1 MTLRTLITAA
11 FASAF
16 LLLVLAAAGF
26 ALLVWSIEQANH
38 GAIRTALVEAPAA
51 DLGVPEIR
59 SRING
64 FEEGYFPD
72 CAGASILL
80 REERWAHA
88 DEAAIRADAILPTV
102 DGDQCIR
109 LHAELHGGD
118 IGLWFTYA
126 RYWHGALVL
135 HRIVL
140 SRADYATLQTTATVI
155 LIFAVLAF
163 GGALARRVGWAPA
176 LAVTAAL
183 VLLTDLR
190 AVSVIPLQAT
200 GFAALIVAVTGFA
213 AFAAGR
219 RPFVALIG
227 AALAGAFLNYF
238 DFLYSPAAFAMLNA
252 WIWLAAV
259 RPPDAPRGALGGLA
273 IFAASLGGYGFF
285 WALKWAI
292 AFGFN
297 PDGTEIFVFGTG
309 EFTRWGPGH
318 AGYFPLEAMFAVIGR
333 MFDAWWKGALA
344 VAIIAASAMWA
355 RYGARASAAP
365 VRPFWLLLT
374 PILPA
379 LLLLEALAAHTL
391 AHTAFTFR
399 TAPLALGIA
408 SASLIA
414 ARRQIAP
421 DSRKAAI
428 SDAV

>member
-1 MTLRTLITAA
+1 MTIRTVFAA
-11 FASAF
+11 ALASAV

-26 ALLVWSIEQANH
+26 GLLVWSIEQADH
-38 GAIRTALVEAPAA
+38 AAIRRALLNAPAE
-51 DLGVPEIR
+51 DLGVPIIR
-59 SRING
+59 ARIAG

-80 REERWAHA
+80 REDRWANA
-88 DEAAIRADAILPTV
+88 DEAAIRADAILPTI

-109 LHAELHGGD
+109 LNAELHGGD
-118 IGLWFTYA
+118 TGLWFTYA

-140 SRADYATLQTTATVI
+140 SVVDYPTLQVAAGVL
-155 LIFAVLAF
+155 LIIAVFAFA
-163 GGALARRVGWAPA
+163 GALMRRVGLAPA

-183 VLLTDLR
+183 VLLTDIR
-190 AVSVIPLQAT
+190 AVPVIPLQAT
-200 GFAALIVAVTGFA
+200 GFAALILAVAGFA

-219 RPFVALIG
+219 GAFVALVG
-227 AALAGAFLNYF
+227 AAVSGAVLNYF

-252 WIWLAAV
+252 WIWLAAQ
-259 RPPDAPRGALGGLA
+259 RPPDGPRGAFGGLM
-273 IFAASLGGYGFF
+273 IFAASLGGYGLF

-297 PDGTEIFVFGTG
+297 PDGTEIFIFGTG
-309 EFTRWGPGH
+309 EFTRWGPGN
-318 AGYFPLEAMFAVIGR
+318 AGYFPLEATIAVLGR

-344 VAIIAASAMWA
+344 LGLVAVTLGWAMLGRTQTEA
-355 RYGARASAAP
+355 RP
-365 VRPFWLLLT
+365 LWLLLT

-379 LLLLEALAAHTL
+379 VVVLEALAAHTM

-408 SASLIA
+408 CASLLI
-414 ARRQIAP
+414 ARRQSAP
-421 DSRKAAI
+421 DARKAAI
-428 SDAV
+428 SDAL

>member
-1 MTLRTLITAA
+1 MTIRTLFAAA

-26 ALLVWSIEQANH
+26 GLLVWSIEQANH
-38 GAIRTALVEAPAA
+38 DAIRTALINAPDA

-140 SRADYATLQTTATVI
+140 SIADYATLQTTAGVI
-155 LIFAVLAF
+155 LILAVLAF
-163 GGALARRVGWAPA
+163 GAALARRVGWAPA
-176 LAVTAAL
+176 IAVTASLAM
-183 VLLTDLR
+183 LTDVR
-190 AVSVIPLQAT
+190 AVAVIPLQAT
-200 GFAALIVAVTGFA
+200 GFAALVIAIAAFA

-219 RPFVALIG
+219 GAFVALTG
-227 AALAGAFLNYF
+227 AALAGGFLNYF

-259 RPPDAPRGALGGLA
+259 RPPDGPRGALGGLA

-318 AGYFPLEAMFAVIGR
+318 AGYFPLEATLAVIGR

-344 VAIIAASAMWA
+344 LAIVAGSAFWA
-355 RYGARASAAP
+355 LYGGRGSSTPARP
-365 VRPFWLLLT
+365 LWLLLT

-379 LLLLEALAAHTL
+379 VLLLEALAAHTL

-408 SASLIA
+408 CASLIV

-428 SDAV
+428 SVAV